1 MHTTSAHEYKLM
13 QNMPQ
18 IALREEIKDALGHS
32 RTLLDKAQLLA
43 EEQDTDSFKSSMLIR
58 LDRE

>member
-1 MHTTSAHEYKLM
+1 M
-13 QNMPQ
+13 QQMPQ